1 MEGSMISRLERRLV
15 LTVLAAALL
24 GAAGCG
30 PGGQYVWVQN
40 RRAEPAGAGART
52 LIGVGDLIEV
62 QVLGEETTSTTARVL
77 GDGTITVPLLGPV
90 AVVGKRPEEL
100 AAALEE
106 QLKRY
111 IQVPKV
117 TVLIRESL
125 VQVAVIGEVRQG
137 GVVDVVAPAAVLE
150 ALAKAGGL
158 TEFAD
163 TSAIFVLRKRGSQTE
178 RIRFKYSAL
187 IEAEPAAASFALQT
201 GDVVVVE

>member
-1 MEGSMISRLERRLV
+1 MISRLERTLV
-15 LTVLAAALL
+15 VAVLAGALF

-40 RRAEPAGAGART
+40 RQPEPSAGERT

-62 QVLGEETTSTTARVL
+62 QVLGEEATSTTSRVL

-100 AAALEE
+100 SAALEE
-106 QLKRY
+106 QLKRFL
-111 IQVPKV
+111 QVPKV

-125 VQVAVIGEVRQG
+125 VQVAVIGEVRQA

-163 TSAIFVLRKRGSQTE
+163 SSAIFVLRKRGTYTE

-187 IEAEPAAASFALQT
+187 IEAEPAAARFALKT

>member
-1 MEGSMISRLERRLV
+1 MISRLERSLV
-15 LTVLAAALL
+15 VTVLAGALL
-24 GAAGCG
+24 GAGCG

-40 RRAEPAGAGART
+40 RQAEPASAGERT

-62 QVLGEETTSTTARVL
+62 QVLGEESTSTTSRVL

-111 IQVPKV
+111 LQVPKV

-125 VQVAVIGEVRQG
+125 VQVAVIGEVREA

-163 TSAIFVLRKRGSQTE
+163 TSAIFVLRKRGTHTE

-187 IEAEPAAASFALQT
+187 IEAEPAAARFALKT